1 MALVPNSPVLTPFE
15 PFFSGFT
22 LAYAS
27 TTTITV
33 AAGKCSDSTAINVID
48 LATGVTLN
56 AAVNGLNGLDTGSLA
71 NSTHYFV
78 FAIGDSTQNNP
89 SGVLLSTSA
98 TTPYLPGGYD
108 MIRRIGAVLTDGSAH
123 IRDFTQRGF
132 GLDRAMWY
140 ADAIA
145 TNITAGASTSF
156 AAVTASASAP
166 SVAKELFLKSVLT
179 ADAGATRTAAFKA
192 TSSSSTAGQA
202 FTSSPASTVTTAS
215 VVCPCDASGAI
226 SYLVSNAAAAIAIS
240 VSGYLDSLA

>member
-27 TTTITV
+27 TTAITV
-33 AAGKCSDSTAINVID
+33 AAGACSDSTAINVIN
-48 LATGVTLN
+48 LATGVTIN
-56 AAVNGLNGLDTGSLA
+56 AAVNGLNGLDTGTLE
-71 NSTHYFV
+71 NNTFYFV
-78 FAIGDSTQNNP
+78 FAIGDSTSNNAN
-89 SGVLLSTSA
+89 GVILSTSA
-98 TTPYLPGGYD
+98 TQPYLPGGYD
-108 MIRRIGAVLTDGSAH
+108 MIRRIGAVLTDGSAE
-123 IRDFTQRGF
+123 ILDFTQRGF

-145 TNITAGASTSF
+145 TDITAGASTTF
-156 AAVTASASAP
+156 AGVEASASAP
-166 SVAKELFLKSVLT
+166 SVAKELFLKVALT

-202 FTSSPASTVTTAS
+202 FISSPASTVTTAS
-215 VVCPCDASGAI
+215 VVCPCGVGGDI
-226 SYLVSNAAAAIAIS
+226 DYLVSNASAAIAIS